1 MNFSWRFVEEHLS
14 SSGPGET
21 YFSLFLT
28 HCFSSLRFH
37 ACKEQQST
45 CPLGLPCCNGLPA
58 THYSYKVSANHT
70 IDRVIPPIWNSL
82 PQLVVWMSKVQVSV
96 FSLVGWGTCCLWGS
110 YWEPCSFST
119 SFAFFL
125 VFIRHRLN
133 RKKKS
138 ATLRRNTDAEWL
150 NDFLPFETPFGT
162 LTLCFVELCFA
173 MLCCIFVVQV
183 KTVTSDTK
191 VGCKMGSL
199 RLWTLME
206 YQ

>member
-1 MNFSWRFVEEHLS
+1 M
-14 SSGPGET
+14 
-21 YFSLFLT
+21 

-96 FSLVGWGTCCLWGS
+96 SSLVGWGTCCLWGS
-110 YWEPCSFST
+110 DWEPCSFST
-119 SFAFFL
+119 SLAFFL

-133 RKKKS
+133 RKKICYTEKKHRCRMANRLPSLWNSLWNSRVVLCRAMFCYVVLYFCCASKDCHVRYKS
-138 ATLRRNTDAEWL
+138 GMQDGK
-150 NDFLPFETPFGT
+150 P
-162 LTLCFVELCFA
+162 
-173 MLCCIFVVQV
+173 
-183 KTVTSDTK
+183 
-191 VGCKMGSL
+191 
-199 RLWTLME
+199 
-206 YQ
+206 